1 MVNAK
6 KVVSSNIDE
15 VAYNPTT
22 EELLVVFKSGDAYVY
37 SEVSLSEWKGL
48 EDASSHGQYLNQ
60 TIKPFKPV
68 AKLAKKAEDAIIEF
82 CVATESVG
90 SSQSYE
96 ASSIQ
101 LRDHLKPGIRIL
113 ELFF

>member
-22 EELLVVFKSGDAYVY
+22 QELLVVFKSGDAYVY
-37 SEVSLSEWKGL
+37 SEVSSSEWKGL
-48 EDASSHGQYLNQ
+48 ENASSHGQYLNQ

-68 AKLAKKAEDAIIEF
+68 VKQAKKAEEAIIEF
-82 CVATESVG
+82 CVAIESV
-90 SSQSYE
+90 QSKSFE
-96 ASSIQ
+96 GSSIQ
-101 LRDHLKPGIRIL
+101 LREHLKPGIRIL
-113 ELFF
+113 DLFF